1 MVGDL
6 IGLLVILAFLAA
18 AVVGLRILS
27 KPRASTEEEF
37 EKRASEGTSL
47 ASAGF
52 QAVNGL
58 LNPSADKGSKAVA
71 EIKEGSFQKRKN
83 EGKGLGDNNRGGK

>member
-6 IGLLVILAFLAA
+6 IGVFVILALLSVAA
-18 AVVGLRILS
+18 IGLKALS
-27 KPRASTEEEF
+27 RPRESTEEEF
-37 EKRASEGTSL
+37 EKRASEGASL

-58 LNPSADKGSKAVA
+58 LNPSADRGSKAVA
-71 EIKEGSFQKRKN
+71 EIKEGRYQKKKK
-83 EGKGLGDNNRGGK
+83 EGKGLGDENRGK

>member
-1 MVGDL
+1 MTGDL
-6 IGLLVILAFLAA
+6 IGLFAILALLS
-18 AVVGLRILS
+18 VGAIGLKLLS
-27 KPRASTEEEF
+27 RPRKSTEEEF

-58 LNPSADKGSKAVA
+58 LNPSAERGSNAVA
-71 EIKEGSFQKRKN
+71 EMKEGRYQKKKD
-83 EGKGLGDNNRGGK
+83 EGKGLGDGSRGAQ